1 MRNKEV
7 EDSRH
12 RVFFCNIKNERNKH
26 KQQKQTQIV
35 ETNTKNRN
43 KHKEQKQTEPQVLQR
58 STVSKVLSTREGTG
72 DDDDG
77 FVRGN
82 SFVRINREKERERE
96 TGRKRERE
104 RERGLR
110 TAPASVKQREF
121 TNTNERARNN
131 TLGSTL
137 QGE

>member
-82 SFVRINREKERERE
+82 SFVRINREKER
-96 TGRKRERE
+96 GRE

-110 TAPASVKQREF
+110 TALASVKQREF
-121 TNTNERARNN
+121 TNTNELARNN
-131 TLGSTL
+131 TSRSTL